1 MIYCPECGAENPDGS
16 SFCQKCGTNI
26 PVMENSK
33 ESKTPPE
40 NFWMKQT
47 KNGKILIG
55 TVFICFITS
64 IVILSLIYTGTTSTS
79 HYEDENLAFDY
90 ISGWKLTKD
99 SNMLVEGSYDYA
111 GVIKFNAEKN
121 STNNRTLEVLKD
133 DYKSEITSN
142 GYKVISEKPI
152 TVDGVSAYEIDSIT
166 NQNGESSQQRKIL
179 LVKNNSLYGL
189 LFTTE
194 ADLISYRRSMD
205 TIINSIHIKL

>member
-1 MIYCPECGAENPDGS
+1 MIYCPECGARNPDGS
-16 SFCQKCGTNI
+16 SFCQKCGAPI

-33 ESKTPPE
+33 ESKIPPE
-40 NFWMKQT
+40 NFWTKQT
-47 KNGKILIG
+47 RNGKIIIS
-55 TVFICFITS
+55 TVIICFITS
-64 IVILSLIYTGTTSTS
+64 IVIFSLIYTGTTSTS

-90 ISGWKLTKD
+90 INGWTLTNK

-111 GVIKFNAEKN
+111 GVIKFYAEKN
-121 STNNRTLEVLKD
+121 TTNNRTLEVLKD

-142 GYKVISEKPI
+142 GYRVTSEKPI
-152 TVDGVSAYEIDSIT
+152 IVDGVSACEIDSIT
-166 NQNGESSQQRKIL
+166 NQNGELSQQRKIL

-205 TIINSIHIKL
+205 TIIGSIHIKL